1 MAPGV
6 EGEVGQTG
14 EAGVQVQVENVLE
27 DIVVPHLHNTLYIMI
42 DISMVTLD
50 GVANSSLEGFLA
62 DTWAGLQTVVIIQH
76 INYFPK

>member
-27 DIVVPHLHNTLYIMI
+27 DIVVPHLHKTLYIMI

-50 GVANSSLEGFLA
+50 GVALSTADPSLCNPTHSARL
-62 DTWAGLQTVVIIQH
+62 
-76 INYFPK
+76 P